1 MENQFFGKTI
11 LITGASNGLGRMCA
25 KSFES
30 KGASLIICGRNR
42 EQLDKLQSGFLR
54 PDEHTLFEGDLAE
67 PSKVGELASLTKA
80 KKRIDVILH
89 VMGGGLGKRE
99 PLIAH
104 EDFDL
109 LFRTNLGSGAEL
121 NRHLIPMMVDHGC
134 GHVLHVGSVASE
146 QAVASVG
153 YNSVKAALAAYVRS
167 LGRELASTGVVV
179 TGILPG
185 GYQAP
190 GNSWERLKEKSPEVV
205 ENFISEKQPRGKLG
219 SYKEIIPL
227 IEFLCSENA
236 TMMTGCCVP
245 IDGGEGITYAG

>member
-30 KGASLIICGRNR
+30 KGANLIICGRNR
-42 EQLDKLQSGFLR
+42 DQLDKLQSGFSR

-67 PSKVGELASLTKA
+67 PSKVDELASLAKT